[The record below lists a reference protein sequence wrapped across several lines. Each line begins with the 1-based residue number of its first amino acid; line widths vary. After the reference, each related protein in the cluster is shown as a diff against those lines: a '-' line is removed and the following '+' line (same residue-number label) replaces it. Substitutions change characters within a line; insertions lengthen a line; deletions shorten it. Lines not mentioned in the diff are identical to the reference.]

1 MKMLRKAK
9 RNPKRRKKKQKNNKK
24 DTVYSSHRMNSS
36 QKKLE
41 KSEVEIDIE
50 LSAEELEAY
59 REDALAV
66 LGKDMRVEGFRPG
79 HAPSQVVER
88 KIGESSVLE
97 KMARSAISESYTNF
111 IQQEGL
117 DVIGDPEVQILKLA
131 PGNPFEYRIRVA
143 VLPEIELPD
152 YKKLA
157 GEKERKKVTVEEKEV
172 QDALEWLQKSKKEDV
187 AGATDLKMANPADV
201 SANKE
206 ELSDEFAKSLGNF
219 ENLAALKESVNEG
232 LQHEKE
238 MQETDRL
245 RQEIIENITEEAR
258 MEIPDILIE
267 REKAVLLENVKKG
280 IGSVM
285 QMEFEDYLQKSGKT
299 EQELLESFASEAEQ
313 RVKKFLV
320 LREVARREQIAVT
333 KEEIEEEANNILA
346 HYKDASSASK
356 EIDPLKL
363 REYTE
368 GVIRHEKTLQFL
380 QQFAKAQPA
389 I

>member
-1 MKMLRKAK
+1 
-9 RNPKRRKKKQKNNKK
+9 
-24 DTVYSSHRMNSS
+24 MNSS

-187 AGATDLKMANPADV
+187 AGATDLKMANPVDV